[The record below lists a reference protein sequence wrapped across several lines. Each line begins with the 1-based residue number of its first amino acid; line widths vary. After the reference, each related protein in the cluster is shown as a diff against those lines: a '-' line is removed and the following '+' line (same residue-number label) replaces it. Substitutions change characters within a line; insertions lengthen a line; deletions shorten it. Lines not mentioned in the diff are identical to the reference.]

1 MANYKDP
8 KTWQVISN
16 ITLCNY
22 SNIEKRLRYKD
33 NFSNNML
40 IYYSLFIIINSLT
53 AYYFPNCYNQALSE
67 YFNVVLSIIL
77 LVYSLI
83 NNNSKYTER
92 IINITKSINLI
103 NEIRRNIN
111 KSNIEEFKHKYYS
124 ITATTELRTEIDF
137 FTTVKQ
143 LCIEKNTT
151 IWKLRKKEDITD
163 EMEAKIKNYISELAY
178 IHFIQIKIYFYN
190 FIDTIIVL
198 IPIIIFFICCFIK

>member
-53 AYYFPNCYNQALSE
+53 AYYFTNCYNQALSK

-103 NEIRRNIN
+103 NEIR
-111 KSNIEEFKHKYYS
+111 
-124 ITATTELRTEIDF
+124 
-137 FTTVKQ
+137 
-143 LCIEKNTT
+143 
-151 IWKLRKKEDITD
+151 
-163 EMEAKIKNYISELAY
+163 
-178 IHFIQIKIYFYN
+178 
-190 FIDTIIVL
+190 
-198 IPIIIFFICCFIK
+198 